1 MSFFMRYRNSGQGL
15 DFGAL
20 RERLTSD
27 VTLKV
32 DQILAVLAN
41 CHRGNQGQYSGK
53 RHRIRHT

>member
-1 MSFFMRYRNSGQGL
+1 MRYRNSGQGL